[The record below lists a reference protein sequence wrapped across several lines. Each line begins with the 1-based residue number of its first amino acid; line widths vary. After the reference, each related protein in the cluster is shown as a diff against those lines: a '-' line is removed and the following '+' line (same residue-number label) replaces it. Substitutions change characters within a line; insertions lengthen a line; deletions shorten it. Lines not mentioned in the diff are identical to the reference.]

1 MTTNRPGSD
10 TSWVRRAPLAPIG
23 FFVTWH
29 KMTWPGRN
37 ISSMRAEALLAVS
50 TSSTS

>member
-1 MTTNRPGSD
+1 MTTKRPGRE

-23 FFVTWH
+23 FLVTWH

-37 ISSMRAEALLAVS
+37 ISSMRGEAPRAVS
-50 TSSTS
+50 MSSRS